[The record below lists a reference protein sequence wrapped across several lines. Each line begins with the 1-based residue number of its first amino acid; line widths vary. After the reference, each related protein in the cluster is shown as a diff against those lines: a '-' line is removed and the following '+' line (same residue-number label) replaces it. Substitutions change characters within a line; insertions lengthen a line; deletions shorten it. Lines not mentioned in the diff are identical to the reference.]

1 MLKDPGMRVSL
12 YTLIINIILS
22 GYKMFVGVMGNS
34 TAMVADAVHSFSDV
48 FTTVI
53 VMFSLGIS
61 KKPADKEHPYG
72 HARAE
77 SIAAKVLGLAL
88 IVVAFS
94 VAKSGIS
101 SLTRGNVTPSFG
113 ALMAAIISI
122 AIKEI
127 MYQVT
132 AYVGRK
138 QQSKALIADAW
149 HHRSDALSSVGTMIG
164 IFAARRGLYFMD
176 GVGALI
182 VSVLIGKMGWDIWKQ
197 TVEELMDTQK
207 PEAVRELISTI
218 CQNEGVYLNDELL
231 RIRHYG
237 NTIFAEMTIGVPGN
251 VSVSEGHEIAE
262 KIRVELVSKV
272 KEIEDVIIHV
282 DPLNEHCFA
291 GIKYN

>member
-34 TAMVADAVHSFSDV
+34 TAMIADAVHSFSDV
-48 FTTVI
+48 FTTII

-88 IVVAFS
+88 MVVAFS

-122 AIKEI
+122 FIKEV

-132 AYVGRK
+132 VYVGRK

-149 HHRSDALSSVGTMIG
+149 HHRSDAFSSVGTMIG

-207 PEAVRELISTI
+207 PEAVRELITSI
-218 CQNEGVYLNDELL
+218 CQNEGVYLNNELL

-237 NTIFAEMTIGVPGN
+237 NTIFAEMTIGVPGD
-251 VSVSEGHEIAE
+251 VSVNEGHKMAE
-262 KIRVELVSKV
+262 KIRLELVGKV
-272 KEIEDVIIHV
+272 KELEDVIIHV
-282 DPLNEHCFA
+282 DPLDRPCYASSELS
-291 GIKYN
+291 

>member
-291 GIKYN
+291 GSELS

>member
-34 TAMVADAVHSFSDV
+34 TAMIADAVHSFSDV
-48 FTTVI
+48 FTTII

-88 IVVAFS
+88 MVVAFS

-122 AIKEI
+122 FIKEV

-132 AYVGRK
+132 VYVGRK

-207 PEAVRELISTI
+207 PEAVRELITSI
-218 CQNEGVYLNDELL
+218 CQNEGVYLNNELL

-237 NTIFAEMTIGVPGN
+237 NTIFAEMTIGVPGD
-251 VSVSEGHEIAE
+251 VSVNEGHKMAE
-262 KIRVELVSKV
+262 KIRLELVGKV
-272 KEIEDVIIHV
+272 KELEDVIIHV
-282 DPLNEHCFA
+282 DPLDRPCYASSELS
-291 GIKYN
+291 

>member
-34 TAMVADAVHSFSDV
+34 TAMIADAVHSFSDV
-48 FTTVI
+48 FTTII

-88 IVVAFS
+88 MVVAFS

-122 AIKEI
+122 FIKEV

-132 AYVGRK
+132 VYVGRK

-149 HHRSDALSSVGTMIG
+149 HHRSDAFSSVGTMIG

-207 PEAVRELISTI
+207 PEAVRELITSI
-218 CQNEGVYLNDELL
+218 CQNEGVYLNNELL

-237 NTIFAEMTIGVPGN
+237 NTIFAEMTIGIPGD
-251 VSVSEGHEIAE
+251 VSVNEGHKMAE
-262 KIRVELVSKV
+262 KIRLELVGKV
-272 KEIEDVIIHV
+272 KELEDVIIHV
-282 DPLNEHCFA
+282 DPLDRPCYASSELS
-291 GIKYN
+291 